1 MFLSRFLGLE
11 MPNFFLLRFFSNP
24 ILCKNSNSLYYN
36 SRQNIER
43 ERSALDMRRT
53 QSGSGFVVFRVVVVV
68 VLFFV
73 FFLAA
78 DCTPATETT
87 TTTTTTNNGNNNKRR
102 RTKNGDDE
110 QLSAAA
116 STLSRHLTLDVA
128 TGAPRAVSPVL
139 LLFDDESN
147 GKEEEEE
154 NPAYEGYYCP
164 RETHEKCEDTDSP
177 EKYHGVDAWT
187 IDEAFAGVA
196 PPENVPMST
205 FDASRVP
212 SSWTTLG
219 VREDEGETI
228 LKEALRRRR
237 RGESIRDGGR
247 RRTEEKDDDDDD
259 DDEKWTSE
267 FEYVEEFY
275 DDKDGPSMSQAAF
288 AGMVEEALN
297 GAVRVLKYHN
307 PKMTRARRSAKYKN
321 ANVRSEISMR
331 TGIEQRFGNLKTV
344 TLDFMENLIS
354 SKETK
359 SPMEVYIELV
369 QVANCF
375 RARGGV
381 RDADYATDA
390 FELALIARDVARTP
404 NVEVYLFYGEF
415 KTHLNELPEAK
426 KLLREGIKHDSHN
439 QPLYFALGNVCASQG
454 QFEDAVKAFGKAV
467 ELAPGHKT
475 SIEALEAAKKKAI
488 GSHRRMYAT
497 YCLLLMAVLAC
508 LSMISFL
515 MANSNSDSKE
525 KKAKGR
531 ESKKRK

>member
-1 MFLSRFLGLE
+1 MT
-11 MPNFFLLRFFSNP
+11 
-24 ILCKNSNSLYYN
+24 I
-36 SRQNIER
+36 I
-43 ERSALDMRRT
+43 ARRT
-53 QSGSGFVVFRVVVVV
+53 KSGGVFRVV

-73 FFLAA
+73 FLAA
-78 DCTPATETT
+78 DCKPATETT
-87 TTTTTTNNGNNNKRR
+87 TTTNNVNR
-102 RTKNGDDE
+102 RTTGDDE

-139 LLFDDESN
+139 LLFDKSS

-247 RRTEEKDDDDDD
+247 RRTEEKDDDDDDDDD

-488 GSHRRMYAT
+488 GSHRRMYAA

>member
-1 MFLSRFLGLE
+1 
-11 MPNFFLLRFFSNP
+11 MPNFFLRFFSNP
-24 ILCKNSNSLYYN
+24 ILFILLLLRVVKTQE
-36 SRQNIER
+36 RERERER
-43 ERSALDMRRT
+43 ERSALDMRRRRRRK
-53 QSGSGFVVFRVVVVV
+53 SGSGGVVFRVVVVV
-68 VLFFV
+68 KVVVLFFLLV
-73 FFLAA
+73 VV
-78 DCTPATETT
+78 DCTPATER
-87 TTTTTTNNGNNNKRR
+87 RR
-102 RTKNGDDE
+102 RTKTGDDDE
-110 QLSAAA
+110 QLSAFAAA
-116 STLSRHLTLDVA
+116 STSSRHLTLDVA

-139 LLFDDESN
+139 LRFDDDESDN

-196 PPENVPMST
+196 PPENVPMSA

-212 SSWTTLG
+212 SAWTTLG

-359 SPMEVYIELV
+359 SPMEVYIELI

-390 FELALIARDVARTP
+390 FELALIARDIARTP

-488 GSHRRMYAT
+488 GSHRRMYAA

>member
-1 MFLSRFLGLE
+1 MPSFLKSSEERT
-11 MPNFFLLRFFSNP
+11 LLR
-24 ILCKNSNSLYYN
+24 LAMTTT
-36 SRQNIER
+36 RR
-43 ERSALDMRRT
+43 RRT
-53 QSGSGFVVFRVVVVV
+53 KSGGGFVRLKVVARVVCVVVFVV
-68 VLFFV
+68 VLFLLV
-73 FFLAA
+73 QRG
-78 DCTPATETT
+78 DCFEATTTTTRTTNLGRRTTEDQHQLSALTT
-87 TTTTTTNNGNNNKRR
+87 TTTT
-102 RTKNGDDE
+102 
-110 QLSAAA
+110 
-116 STLSRHLTLDVA
+116 SRHLTVDVA
-128 TGAPRAVSPVL
+128 TGAPRALSPVL
-139 LLFDDESN
+139 E
-147 GKEEEEE
+147 GGEE

-164 RETHEKCEDTDSP
+164 RENHAKCEDTDSP

-196 PPENVPMST
+196 PPENVPMSA
-205 FDASRVP
+205 FDASHVP
-212 SSWTTLG
+212 SPWTTLG
-219 VREDEGETI
+219 VREDEGEKI
-228 LKEALRRRR
+228 FREALRRRR
-237 RGESIRDGGR
+237 RGESIRDGR
-247 RRTEEKDDDDDD
+247 REDGESKDDDDDDD

-307 PKMTRARRSAKYKN
+307 PKLVRARRSAKYKN
-321 ANVRSEISMR
+321 ANVRSEITMR

-344 TLDFMENLIS
+344 TLDFMEKLIS

-359 SPMEVYIELV
+359 SPMEVYIELL

-390 FELALIARDVARTP
+390 FELALIARDIARTQ
-404 NVEVYLFYGEF
+404 NVEVYVFYGEF

-439 QPLYFALGNVCASQG
+439 QALYFALGNVCASQG
-454 QFEDAVKAFGKAV
+454 LFEDAVKAFGKAV

-475 SIEALEAAKKKAI
+475 SIEALEAAKEKAI

-515 MANSNSDSKE
+515 MANSNRDSKE

>member
-1 MFLSRFLGLE
+1 
-11 MPNFFLLRFFSNP
+11 
-24 ILCKNSNSLYYN
+24 
-36 SRQNIER
+36 
-43 ERSALDMRRT
+43 MRRT
-53 QSGSGFVVFRVVVVV
+53 QKSGRGVVVVFRVVYVVYVV

-73 FFLAA
+73 FFFLAA
-78 DCTPATETT
+78 DCTPRATETT
-87 TTTTTTNNGNNNKRR
+87 TTTTTNNNGNTKKRR

-139 LLFDDESN
+139 LLFDDEKSN

-439 QPLYFALGNVCASQG
+439 QALYFALGNVCASQG

>member
-1 MFLSRFLGLE
+1 MFD
-11 MPNFFLLRFFSNP
+11 FSNP
-24 ILCKNSNSLYYN
+24 MPSFLIKSS
-36 SRQNIER
+36 E
-43 ERSALDMRRT
+43 ERSAYETLLRAMTTTRRRRRT
-53 QSGSGFVVFRVVVVV
+53 KSGGVRLVVV
-68 VLFFV
+68 VLFLLV
-73 FFLAA
+73 QRG
-78 DCTPATETT
+78 DCFEATT
-87 TTTTTTNNGNNNKRR
+87 T
-102 RTKNGDDE
+102 
-110 QLSAAA
+110 
-116 STLSRHLTLDVA
+116 SRHLTVDVA
-128 TGAPRAVSPVL
+128 TGAPRALSPVL
-139 LLFDDESN
+139 E
-147 GKEEEEE
+147 GGEE

-164 RETHEKCEDTDSP
+164 RENHAKCEDTDSP

-196 PPENVPMST
+196 PPENVPMSA
-205 FDASRVP
+205 FDASHVP
-212 SSWTTLG
+212 SPWTTLG
-219 VREDEGETI
+219 VREDEGEKI
-228 LKEALRRRR
+228 FREALRRRR
-237 RGESIRDGGR
+237 RGESIRDGR
-247 RRTEEKDDDDDD
+247 REDGESKDDDDDDDD

-307 PKMTRARRSAKYKN
+307 PKLARARRSAKYKN
-321 ANVRSEISMR
+321 ANVRSEITMR

-344 TLDFMENLIS
+344 TLDFMEKLIS

-359 SPMEVYIELV
+359 SPMEVYIELL

-390 FELALIARDVARTP
+390 FELALIARDIARTQ

-439 QPLYFALGNVCASQG
+439 QALYFALGNVCAIQG
-454 QFEDAVKAFGKAV
+454 LFEDAVKAFGKAV

-475 SIEALEAAKKKAI
+475 SIEALEAAKEKAI

>member
-1 MFLSRFLGLE
+1 MTTTR
-11 MPNFFLLRFFSNP
+11 
-24 ILCKNSNSLYYN
+24 
-36 SRQNIER
+36 
-43 ERSALDMRRT
+43 RRT
-53 QSGSGFVVFRVVVVV
+53 KSGGGVRLKVVARVVRVVVV
-68 VLFFV
+68 VLFLLV
-73 FFLAA
+73 QRG
-78 DCTPATETT
+78 DCFEA
-87 TTTTTTNNGNNNKRR
+87 TTTTTTNLGR
-102 RTKNGDDE
+102 RTTEDQH
-110 QLSAAA
+110 QLSALTTT
-116 STLSRHLTLDVA
+116 TLTTSRHLTVDVA
-128 TGAPRAVSPVL
+128 TGAPRALSPVL
-139 LLFDDESN
+139 E
-147 GKEEEEE
+147 GGEE

-164 RETHEKCEDTDSP
+164 RENHAKCEDTDSP

-196 PPENVPMST
+196 PPENVPMSA
-205 FDASRVP
+205 FDASHVP
-212 SSWTTLG
+212 SPWTTLG
-219 VREDEGETI
+219 VREDEGEKI
-228 LKEALRRRR
+228 FREALRRRR
-237 RGESIRDGGR
+237 RGESIRDGR
-247 RRTEEKDDDDDD
+247 REDDGESKDDDDDDDD

-307 PKMTRARRSAKYKN
+307 PKLARARRSAKYKN
-321 ANVRSEISMR
+321 ANVRSEITMR

-344 TLDFMENLIS
+344 TLDFMEKLIS

-359 SPMEVYIELV
+359 SPMEVYIELL

-390 FELALIARDVARTP
+390 FELALIARDIARTQ

-439 QPLYFALGNVCASQG
+439 QALYFALGNVCASQG
-454 QFEDAVKAFGKAV
+454 LFEDAVKAFGKAV

-475 SIEALEAAKKKAI
+475 SIEALEAAKEKAI

>member
-1 MFLSRFLGLE
+1 MFD
-11 MPNFFLLRFFSNP
+11 FSNP
-24 ILCKNSNSLYYN
+24 MPSFLIKSS
-36 SRQNIER
+36 E
-43 ERSALDMRRT
+43 ERSAYETLLRAMTTTRRRRRRT
-53 QSGSGFVVFRVVVVV
+53 KSGGVCLVVV
-68 VLFFV
+68 VLFLLV
-73 FFLAA
+73 QRG
-78 DCTPATETT
+78 DCFEATTTTTTTNLGRRTTEDQHQLSALTT
-87 TTTTTTNNGNNNKRR
+87 TTTTTT
-102 RTKNGDDE
+102 T
-110 QLSAAA
+110 
-116 STLSRHLTLDVA
+116 SRHLTVDVA
-128 TGAPRAVSPVL
+128 TGAPRALSPVL
-139 LLFDDESN
+139 E
-147 GKEEEEE
+147 GGEE

-164 RETHEKCEDTDSP
+164 RENHAKCEDTDSP

-196 PPENVPMST
+196 PPENVPMSA
-205 FDASRVP
+205 FDASHVP
-212 SSWTTLG
+212 SPWTTLG
-219 VREDEGETI
+219 VREDEGEKI
-228 LKEALRRRR
+228 FREALRRRR
-237 RGESIRDGGR
+237 RGESIRDGR
-247 RRTEEKDDDDDD
+247 REDDGESKDDD

-307 PKMTRARRSAKYKN
+307 PKLARARRSAKYKN
-321 ANVRSEISMR
+321 ANVRSEITMR

-344 TLDFMENLIS
+344 TLDFMEKLIS

-359 SPMEVYIELV
+359 SPMEVYIELL

-390 FELALIARDVARTP
+390 FELALIARDIARTQ

-439 QPLYFALGNVCASQG
+439 QALYFALGNVCASQG
-454 QFEDAVKAFGKAV
+454 LFEDAVKAFGKAV

-475 SIEALEAAKKKAI
+475 SIEALEAAKEKAI